1 MVSIKNVRIL
11 GQSGRCGKTS
21 KEYEKINRM
30 YFEKIKN
37 RNLEADKTF
46 KIPELTP

>member
-1 MVSIKNVRIL
+1 MW
-11 GQSGRCGKTS
+11 KTS
-21 KEYEKINRM
+21 KEYKKINRM